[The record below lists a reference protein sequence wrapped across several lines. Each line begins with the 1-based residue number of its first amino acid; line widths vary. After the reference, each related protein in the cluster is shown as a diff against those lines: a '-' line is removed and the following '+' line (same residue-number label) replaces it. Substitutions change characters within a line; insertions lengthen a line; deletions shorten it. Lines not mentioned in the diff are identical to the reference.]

1 MIVVD
6 ENSEHYKKVTL
17 NKWKQTLP
25 QIEEEDALYCERQ
38 LIDFANKKLTQ
49 EEALGNIN
57 KYLSEKGLLNESNRD
72 SSTTEES

>member
-25 QIEEEDALYCERQ
+25 QITEEDALYCERQ
-38 LIDFANKKLTQ
+38 LINFANGEQTE
-49 EEALGNIN
+49 EEALTEIN
-57 KYLSEKGLLNESNRD
+57 KYLKEKGLI
-72 SSTTEES
+72 

>member
-25 QIEEEDALYCERQ
+25 QITEEDALYCERQ
-38 LIDFANKKLTQ
+38 LINFANGEQTEEETLT
-49 EEALGNIN
+49 EIN
-57 KYLSEKGLLNESNRD
+57 KYLKEKGLI
-72 SSTTEES
+72 